1 MLVAG
6 VIALL
11 LVLLLA
17 RVPVGFA
24 IGITGLVGLLA
35 YGGMPTL
42 LGFLESA
49 PHSSIATYS
58 LAPIP
63 LFILM
68 AQFVL
73 VSGVA
78 GELFDAARVWVGRL
92 PAGLGVATTLS
103 GAGFAAVSGS
113 STAAAATLAAT
124 SIPEMEERGY
134 DGRLANGLVAV
145 VGTLAAMVPPSII
158 LVFYAIL
165 AEESVGQ
172 VLLAGFLPG
181 ALITLAII
189 ATTLVL
195 VRRNPDLAPRGE
207 RHPVATKIRTL
218 TSVGPVLVLF
228 LLVVGGI
235 YVGLATP
242 TEAAAL
248 GALGAL
254 GLCAYRRR
262 LSRATLRTALLR
274 TLESSAMILLIITGA
289 YLLGYFLT
297 LTRVTENL
305 VDAIGALAAPPM
317 LVFLL
322 IALVYLVLGAFM
334 DQIAILALTVPV
346 VLPVV
351 EELGYDPIW
360 FGVMVVLLAEIGL
373 VTPPLGLNVFIVARA
388 TGRPAEQIFRA
399 VVPYIVAMLA
409 LVVLFTV
416 FPQIVLWV
424 PESMSAP

>member
-6 VIALL
+6 VLLLL
-11 LVLLLA
+11 LVLLLL

-24 IGITGLVGLLA
+24 IGLSGLVGLIS
-35 YGGMPTL
+35 YGGLPVL
-42 LGFLESA
+42 AGFLETV
-49 PHSSIATYS
+49 PHSAIASHS

-73 VSGVA
+73 LSGVA
-78 GELFDAARVWVGRL
+78 SELFDAARVWVGRL
-92 PAGLGVATTLS
+92 PAGLGVGTTVS
-103 GAGFAAVSGS
+103 GAAFAAVSGS

-124 SIPEMEERGY
+124 SIPEMEDRGY

-165 AEESVGQ
+165 AEASVGK

-181 ALITLAII
+181 LLVTLAII
-189 ATTLVL
+189 ATTLLL

-207 RHPVATKIRTL
+207 AHPIAVKVRTL
-218 TSVGPVLVLF
+218 TAVGPVLLLF
-228 LLVVGGI
+228 ALVVGGI
-235 YVGLATP
+235 YFGLATP

-248 GALGAL
+248 GALGAF
-254 GLCAYRRR
+254 GLCAARRR
-262 LSRATLRTALLR
+262 LTLAGIRAALGATLA
-274 TLESSAMILLIITGA
+274 SSAMILLIIMA
-289 YLLGYFLT
+289 AFLLGYFLT
-297 LTRVTENL
+297 LTRVTQGL
-305 VDAIGALAAPPM
+305 VDTIGGLAAPPTV
-317 LVFLL
+317 VFLL
-322 IALVYLVLGAFM
+322 IAVVYLVLGAFM
-334 DQIAILALTVPV
+334 DQIAILALTVPI

-351 EELGYDPIW
+351 EELGFDPIW

-388 TGRPAEQIFRA
+388 TGRPPEQIFRA
-399 VVPYIVAMLA
+399 VVPYIAAMLL
-409 LVVLFTV
+409 LVLLFTA
-416 FPQIVLWV
+416 FPQIVLWI
-424 PESMSAP
+424 PETMGGS